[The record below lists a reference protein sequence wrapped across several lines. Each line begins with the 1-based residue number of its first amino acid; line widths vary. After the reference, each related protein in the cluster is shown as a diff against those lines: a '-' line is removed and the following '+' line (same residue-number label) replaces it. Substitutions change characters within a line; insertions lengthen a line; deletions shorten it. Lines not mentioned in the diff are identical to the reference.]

1 MDDLSKAYGEWSRQ
15 HNSDETVRTDGGVPV
30 KKVYTP
36 LDLANGDFDYMRDL
50 GLPGQWPY
58 TRGIDPDGYRKKAW
72 VKFQYAG
79 RASAAELNTFL
90 KRQLEEGVT
99 GLDVAVDLPTQI
111 GVDSDHP
118 LAAGEVGK
126 VGVPMCSLR
135 DMERIF
141 DGIDLS
147 RVHVTIQTNSQSFV
161 TLAYLIA
168 LCEKQGGDP
177 ARLSSFFQNDILK
190 EFIARGT
197 HIFPPG
203 PSMRLTTDVILYC
216 AEHQP
221 HISPQMV
228 CEYHMRDAGSS
239 PIESLAMMFGDAIA
253 YADAIIARG
262 GSIERYLK
270 QLYIFITANHR
281 DFFEEVARLRAARR
295 MWARLWR
302 ERYGVTDAELLKCR
316 MIEFQT
322 GTPLPAQDPENNII
336 RIALSV
342 MAGAMG
348 GVQVMG
354 PRTYDEALGIPSD
367 GALRL
372 SLRAQQIVAEES
384 GIPSVA
390 DPLGG
395 SYYVEWLT
403 NEIERR
409 TKAYLARIEE
419 QGGMVR
425 AIEKGWVQ
433 AEIARGA
440 CEYQREIETG
450 ERVVIG
456 VNRYASGE
464 RPAAKT
470 YRPDPA
476 IAERQIAELERLRRE
491 RDQAEVA
498 RALDALETVARTEAN
513 IIPATVAAVKAY
525 ATIGEICG
533 RLRKVFGEH
542 ESVAS
547 AGGMQ

>member
-1 MDDLSKAYGEWSRQ
+1 MDDLRKAYDEWNRR
-15 HNSDETVRTDGGVPV
+15 HRGDDTLPTDGGVPV

-36 LDLANGDFDYMRDL
+36 LDLSDGGFDYMRDL

-58 TRGIDPDGYRKKAW
+58 TRGIDPDGYRKAPW

-79 RASAAELNTFL
+79 RASASELNTFL
-90 KRQLEEGVT
+90 KRQLQEGVT

-216 AEHQP
+216 AERQP

-239 PIESLAMMFGDAIA
+239 PIESLAMMFGNAIA

-262 GSIERYLK
+262 GSVERYLK

-295 MWARLWR
+295 MWAKLWR
-302 ERYGVTDAELLKCR
+302 ERYGVTEAELLKCR

-384 GIPSVA
+384 GVPNVA

-403 NEIERR
+403 SEIERR
-409 TKAYLARIEE
+409 TNAYLARIEE

-425 AIEKGWVQ
+425 AIEKGWIQ

-440 CEYQREIETG
+440 CDYQREIENG
-450 ERVVIG
+450 QRIVIG
-456 VNRYASGE
+456 VNRYASDQ
-464 RPAAKT
+464 RPMAKT

-491 RDQAEVA
+491 RDQAQVE
-498 RALDALETVARTEAN
+498 RALADLEAVARTEQN

-542 ESVAS
+542 EAVAS
-547 AGGMQ
+547 AGSVQ

>member
-1 MDDLSKAYGEWSRQ
+1 MEDFRKTFDAWNAQ
-15 HNSDETVRTDGGVPV
+15 HGGGNEVRTDGGIPV
-30 KKVYTP
+30 RKVYTP
-36 LDLANGDFDYMRDL
+36 LDLIDGGFDYARDL
-50 GLPGQWPY
+50 GLPGEWPY
-58 TRGIDPDGYRKKAW
+58 TRGIDADGYRKSAW

-79 RASAAELNTFL
+79 RASALELNQFM
-90 KRQLEEGVT
+90 KRQLAEGVT

-111 GVDSDHP
+111 GIDSDHP

-141 DGIDLS
+141 DGIDVS
-147 RVHVTIQTNSQSFV
+147 NVHVTIQTNSQSFV
-161 TLAYLIA
+161 TLALLIA

-177 ARLSSFFQNDILK
+177 TKLSSFFQNDVLK

-197 HIFPPG
+197 HIFPPA

-239 PIESLAMMFGDAIA
+239 PVESLAMMFGNAIA
-253 YADAIIARG
+253 YADAIVARG
-262 GSIERYLK
+262 GKVENYLK

-295 MWARLWR
+295 MWAKLWR
-302 ERYGVTDAELLKCR
+302 ERYGVSDANLLKCR

-367 GALRL
+367 QALRL

-384 GIPSVA
+384 GITNVS

-395 SYYVEWLT
+395 SYYVESLT
-403 NEIERR
+403 AEIERR
-409 TKAYLARIEE
+409 TNAYLAKIEE
-419 QGGMVR
+419 HGGMVH
-425 AIEKGWVQ
+425 AIETGWIQ
-433 AEIARGA
+433 AEIGRGA
-440 CEYQREIETG
+440 CEYQREIESG
-450 ERVVIG
+450 QRVVVG
-456 VNRYASGE
+456 VNRYASGQP
-464 RPAAKT
+464 PAAKT

-476 IAERQIAELERLRRE
+476 IAQRQIAELVQLRKD
-491 RDQAEVA
+491 RDQGRVA
-498 RALDALETVARTEAN
+498 KALDDLEAVARTNEN

-525 ATIGEICG
+525 ATTGDICG
-533 RLRKVFGEH
+533 RLRRVFGEH
-542 ESVAS
+542 ADVAT
-547 AGGMQ
+547 AGEK

>member
-1 MDDLSKAYGEWSRQ
+1 MEELRKAVEAWRARHGV
-15 HNSDETVRTDGGVPV
+15 DGTVPTDGGLEV
-30 KKVYTP
+30 KSVYTP
-36 LDLANGDFDYMRDL
+36 QDLADRGFDYMRDL
-50 GLPGQWPY
+50 GLPGEWPY
-58 TRGIDPDGYRKKAW
+58 TRGIDPHGYRKQGW

-79 RASAAELNTFL
+79 RAGARELNAFL
-90 KRQLEEGVT
+90 KRQLAEGVT

-118 LAAGEVGK
+118 LAEGEVGK
-126 VGVPMCSLR
+126 VGVPLCSLR
-135 DMERIF
+135 DMENVF
-141 DGIDLS
+141 DGIDVS
-147 RVHVTIQTNSQSFV
+147 RVHVTIQTNSQPFV

-168 LCEKQGGDP
+168 LCRKQGGDP
-177 ARLSSFFQNDILK
+177 SKLSSFFQNDILK

-197 HIFPPG
+197 HIFPPA

-216 AEHQP
+216 ADHQP

-262 GSIERYLK
+262 GDVARYLK

-281 DFFEEVARLRAARR
+281 DFFEEVARLRATRR
-295 MWARLWR
+295 MWAKLWR
-302 ERYGVTDAELLKCR
+302 DRYGVTDPELLKCR

-367 GALRL
+367 QALRL
-372 SLRAQQIVAEES
+372 SLRAQQIVGEES
-384 GIPSVA
+384 GIANVV

-395 SYYVEWLT
+395 SYYVESLT
-403 NEIERR
+403 DEIERR
-409 TKAYLARIEE
+409 TWAYLARIEE

-425 AIEKGWVQ
+425 AIETGWVQ
-433 AEIARGA
+433 AEISRGA
-440 CEYQREIETG
+440 CEYQRDIESG
-450 ERVVIG
+450 RRVVVG
-456 VNRYASGE
+456 VNRYATGN
-464 RPAAKT
+464 RPKPLT
-470 YRPDPA
+470 YRPDPELLGGQLA
-476 IAERQIAELERLRRE
+476 ALERLRTE
-491 RDQAEVA
+491 RDGRRVA
-498 RALDALETVARTEAN
+498 RALERLEAVARTDAN
-513 IIPATVAAVKAY
+513 IVPATVEAVEAY

-533 RLRKVFGEH
+533 TLRKVFGEH
-542 ESVAS
+542 ADVAS
-547 AGGMQ
+547 AGPR

>member
-1 MDDLSKAYGEWSRQ
+1 MEDFRKTYAAWNARHDGGSE
-15 HNSDETVRTDGGVPV
+15 VRTDGGIPV

-36 LDLANGDFDYMRDL
+36 LDLIDGGFDYARDL
-50 GLPGQWPY
+50 GLPGEWPY
-58 TRGIDPDGYRKKAW
+58 TRGIDADGYRKNAW

-79 RASAAELNTFL
+79 RASALELNTVM
-90 KRQLEEGVT
+90 KRQLAEGVT

-111 GVDSDHP
+111 GIDSDHP

-141 DGIDLS
+141 DGIDVS
-147 RVHVTIQTNSQSFV
+147 SVHVTIQTNSQSFV
-161 TLAYLIA
+161 TLALLIA

-177 ARLSSFFQNDILK
+177 ARLSSFFQNDVLK

-197 HIFPPG
+197 HIFPPE

-239 PIESLAMMFGDAIA
+239 SVESLAMMFGNAIA
-253 YADAIIARG
+253 YADAIVQRG
-262 GSIERYLK
+262 GKVEKYLK
-270 QLYIFITANHR
+270 QLYVFITANHR

-295 MWARLWR
+295 MWAKLWR
-302 ERYGVTDAELLKCR
+302 GRYGVTDADLLKCR

-322 GTPLPAQDPENNII
+322 GTPLPAQDSENNII

-367 GALRL
+367 QALRL

-384 GIPSVA
+384 GITNVS

-395 SYYVEWLT
+395 SYYVESLT
-403 NEIERR
+403 DEIERR
-409 TKAYLARIEE
+409 TNAYLAKIEE
-419 QGGMVR
+419 RGGMVH
-425 AIEKGWVQ
+425 AIETGWIQ
-433 AEIARGA
+433 AEIGRGA
-440 CEYQREIETG
+440 CEYQREIESG
-450 ERVVIG
+450 QRVVIG
-456 VNRYASGE
+456 VNRYASGQA
-464 RPAAKT
+464 PAAKT
-470 YRPDPA
+470 YRPDPL
-476 IAERQIAELERLRRE
+476 IAQRQIADLVQLRKE
-491 RDQAEVA
+491 RDQAGVA
-498 RALDALETVARTEAN
+498 KALDYLEAVARTSEN

-525 ATIGEICG
+525 ATTGEICG
-533 RLRKVFGEH
+533 RLRRVFGEH
-542 ESVAS
+542 ADVAT
-547 AGGMQ
+547 AGEQ